1 VRLDP
6 AGQTGPTRGQA
17 KGSRW
22 RRSSHG
28 LFVPSSV
35 DASRVEQRIVEAA
48 ILIPPGGGAVTGWA
62 ALCWLGGTWFQGTNA
77 VGEPLPVDLA
87 MWSNIREQQGV
98 SVREERLDPRDV
110 LEVDGLP
117 ITIPVRSVAFAMRYA
132 ANLREAVAVFDM
144 AAFNDLVSKDE
155 LVAYAGLA
163 PREGLSG
170 WTGMPGCRKSTDLV
184 DENAWSPRE
193 VGTRLNW
200 ELDAGLPRPLTN
212 VPVFDLSGN
221 HIGTPDLLDPVA
233 GVAVEYNGALH
244 LEGARRAR
252 DVRREEAFRQV
263 GLECLTVLAGDSL
276 SRPLLAGRMI
286 AARERALWIPEDQ
299 RPWTIRPP
307 AWWIPTL
314 TVAQRRA
321 LTESQRARL
330 LSHRAA

>member
-1 VRLDP
+1 
-6 AGQTGPTRGQA
+6 
-17 KGSRW
+17 
-22 RRSSHG
+22 
-28 LFVPSSV
+28 VPSSV
-35 DASRVEQRIVEAA
+35 DATNAEQRIVEAA
-48 ILIPPGGGAVTGWA
+48 AVIPSGGGAVTGWA

-77 VGEPLPVDLA
+77 AGEPLPVDLA
-87 MWSNIREQQGV
+87 MWSDIRQQRGLAIC
-98 SVREERLDPRDV
+98 EERISPDEV
-110 LEVDGLP
+110 IEVDGLAV
-117 ITIPVRSVAFAMRYA
+117 TIPVRSVAFAMRYA

-155 LVAYAGLA
+155 VVTYAGLA

-170 WTGMPGCRKSTDLV
+170 WTGMPACRESTGLG

-193 VGTRLNW
+193 VGTRLGW

-233 GVAVEYNGALH
+233 GVAVEYNGAMH

-252 DVRREEAFRQV
+252 DVRREEAFREV
-263 GLECLTVLAGDSL
+263 GLECLTVLAGDS
-276 SRPLLAGRMI
+276 SNRSLLAGRMI
-286 AARERALWIPEDQ
+286 AARERALWLPEDA
-299 RPWTIRPP
+299 RRWTIQPP
-307 AWWIPTL
+307 PWWIPTL

-330 LSHRAA
+330 LRHRAA